1 MGYYM
6 IRARFSQAALQGMV
20 AKPQDRK
27 KAVTKLVEAQGGKLR
42 DYFFAFGDKDM
53 VIILEAPSHEAAM
66 AVAMTGAAAGTVT
79 DCETTVLVPSSDA
92 VGAMKKAAS
101 AAGSYKSPVAK

>member
-6 IRARFSQAALQGMV
+6 IRARFSQAALQGLV

-27 KAVTKLVEAQGGKLR
+27 KAVTKLVEARGGKLR

-53 VIILEAPSHEAAM
+53 VIIMEAPSHEDAM
-66 AVAMTGAAAGTVT
+66 AVAMTGAAAGTIT
-79 DCETTVLVPSSDA
+79 DCETTVLIPSSDA
-92 VGAMKKAAS
+92 MGAMKKAGA
-101 AAGSYKSPVAK
+101 AAGVYKAPVAR